1 MRYRYPDLAAN
12 CGGSGYLKRLPYV
25 IRILL
30 ENALRMQDG
39 QRVREGHVHDLLH
52 WHSRQGRGEA
62 AYMPSR
68 ILMQDF
74 TGVPAIVD
82 IASLGSEFER
92 QGGDALSIKPEIPVD
107 LVIDHSVQVD
117 RFGTEASLEENIA
130 LEYRRNGE
138 RYRLLKWAD
147 RTYDTLSVLAPGMG
161 ICHQVNLE
169 YLASLVTVRDDML
182 IPDSL
187 VGTDSHTPMVNG
199 IGVLGWGVGG
209 IEAEAAMLGM
219 PLYFTLPEV
228 LGLRMVGQLAPG
240 VTATDL
246 VLYMTELLR
255 RKGVVGKFLEFG
267 GPGLDS
273 LSVPDRATIANMS
286 PEFGCTVSFF
296 PPDTNTIDYLRLT
309 GRDPQQVELAEEYC
323 RANGLWRREEEL
335 IEYSD
340 LLEVDLAEV
349 EPALAGPSRPQD
361 RVPLS
366 AAAAKTREHLSA
378 LKEGGATEREAEHEE
393 ARRGDERD
401 AAGLPAGAVAIA
413 AITSCTNTSNPQVML
428 AAGLLA
434 RNAVKRGLHTPPWVK
449 TSLAPGSKVV
459 TDYLQ
464 QAGLLPYLEA
474 LGFHIAGYGCTTC
487 IGNSGDLPPQ
497 VRREV
502 EQRGVPVAAVL
513 SGNRNFEA
521 RIHPLVGLNY
531 LASPPLV
538 VAYALAG
545 LMTTDLNSDALG
557 TDPNGR
563 PVYLRELWPH
573 SVQLTE
579 LAQQL
584 LEPAMFRQ
592 VYRDLYRGDRF
603 WQELEAPESSRFE
616 WDPESEY
623 IREAPFFV
631 NLSTQPRPP
640 QELEGARALLVLGHS
655 VTTDHISPAS
665 RFSPDS
671 PAGAY
676 LLQRGVEAEEFNT
689 YGSRRGN
696 HEVMARGTFANVRL
710 NNLLASRRGGYT
722 LLLPDAREMTV
733 WEAAQEYRQRDVP
746 LIILAGEEYGSG
758 SSRDW
763 AAKGTLLLGVRAVI
777 AESFERIHRSNLVGM
792 GILPLQF
799 REGENRETLGLT
811 GRERFHITGIG
822 ASPEPGGSVSATA
835 VNEDGER
842 TVFELLIR
850 LDTEIEAEYYR
861 HGGVLQYVLRAR
873 LNGS

>member
-1 MRYRYPDLAAN
+1 M
-12 CGGSGYLKRLPYV
+12 
-25 IRILL
+25 
-30 ENALRMQDG
+30 
-39 QRVREGHVHDLLH
+39 
-52 WHSRQGRGEA
+52 
-62 AYMPSR
+62 
-68 ILMQDF
+68 
-74 TGVPAIVD
+74 
-82 IASLGSEFER
+82 
-92 QGGDALSIKPEIPVD
+92 
-107 LVIDHSVQVD
+107 
-117 RFGTEASLEENIA
+117 
-130 LEYRRNGE
+130 
-138 RYRLLKWAD
+138 
-147 RTYDTLSVLAPGMG
+147 TL
-161 ICHQVNLE
+161 
-169 YLASLVTVRDDML
+169 
-182 IPDSL
+182 
-187 VGTDSHTPMVNG
+187 
-199 IGVLGWGVGG
+199 
-209 IEAEAAMLGM
+209 
-219 PLYFTLPEV
+219 
-228 LGLRMVGQLAPG
+228 
-240 VTATDL
+240 
-246 VLYMTELLR
+246 
-255 RKGVVGKFLEFG
+255 
-267 GPGLDS
+267 
-273 LSVPDRATIANMS
+273 
-286 PEFGCTVSFF
+286 
-296 PPDTNTIDYLRLT
+296 
-309 GRDPQQVELAEEYC
+309 
-323 RANGLWRREEEL
+323 
-335 IEYSD
+335 
-340 LLEVDLAEV
+340 
-349 EPALAGPSRPQD
+349 
-361 RVPLS
+361 
-366 AAAAKTREHLSA
+366 
-378 LKEGGATEREAEHEE
+378 
-393 ARRGDERD
+393 
-401 AAGLPAGAVAIA
+401 
-413 AITSCTNTSNPQVML
+413 
-428 AAGLLA
+428 
-434 RNAVKRGLHTPPWVK
+434 
-449 TSLAPGSKVV
+449 
-459 TDYLQ
+459 
-464 QAGLLPYLEA
+464 
-474 LGFHIAGYGCTTC
+474 
-487 IGNSGDLPPQ
+487 
-497 VRREV
+497 
-502 EQRGVPVAAVL
+502 
-513 SGNRNFEA
+513 
-521 RIHPLVGLNY
+521 
-531 LASPPLV
+531 
-538 VAYALAG
+538 
-545 LMTTDLNSDALG
+545 DLNSDALG

-603 WQELEAPESSRFE
+603 WQELEVPESSRFE

-811 GRERFHITGIG
+811 GKERFHITGIG